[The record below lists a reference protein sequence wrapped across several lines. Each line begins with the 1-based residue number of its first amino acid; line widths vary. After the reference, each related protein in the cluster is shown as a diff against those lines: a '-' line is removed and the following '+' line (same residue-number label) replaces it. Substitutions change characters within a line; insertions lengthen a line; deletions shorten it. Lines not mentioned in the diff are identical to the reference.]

1 MSHDVGECW
10 ECGWGLLEAVGVMR
24 EAQMGEEM
32 EGLLG
37 MGLQENVEE
46 MVQVGATAGSKEI
59 IKVGERILS
68 VIHDMMKR

>member
-10 ECGWGLLEAVGVMR
+10 ECGWGLLEAVEVMR

-59 IKVGERILS
+59 IKVGERIMS